1 VITKAQI
8 TRRAA
13 QDEVPARTVERDY
26 VLAHV
31 VAAIARLTT
40 DAGLVF
46 KGGTAL
52 RLCHFDDY
60 RYSADLDFSMVAGS
74 TNDARISIAEALKQ
88 MSGSIE
94 MARLTDDEPPRIA
107 YIGPLTRER
116 TLKLDIAD
124 DELVLDSEMRSLL
137 PRWPDLPGETRVRVY
152 SLTEIAGEK
161 LRCVIQ
167 RLQCRDLYDLFLL
180 FEEAQVDAAE
190 AATVF
195 RSKAEHRGIDP
206 YALSS
211 RYPARIEQYRERWE
225 AELREHVP
233 GRVPHFTEVERQVTR
248 VLKNAS
254 LL

>member
-1 VITKAQI
+1 MITKAQI

-13 QDEVPARTVERDY
+13 QDDVPARTVERDY

-40 DAGLVF
+40 DTGVVF

-60 RYSADLDFSMVAGS
+60 RYSADLDFSMVSGS
-74 TNDARISIAEALKQ
+74 TDDARMSVTEALTHL
-88 MSGSIE
+88 SGSIE

-124 DELVLDSEMRSLL
+124 DELVLDTEMRPLL
-137 PRWPDLPGETRVRVY
+137 PRWPDLPDEARVRVY
-152 SLTEIAGEK
+152 TLTEIAGEK

-180 FEEAQVDAAE
+180 LEEAQVDAAA

-195 RSKAEHRGIDP
+195 RAKAEHRAIDP
-206 YALSS
+206 LTFSS
-211 RYPARIEQYRERWE
+211 RYTARIEQYRERWE

-233 GRVPHFTEVERQVTR
+233 GRIPHFGEVERRLTR
-248 VLKNAS
+248 TFKKAGLA
-254 LL
+254 